1 LVTYNVNID
10 VGGTRTKFIISQ
22 AGQYFQSQSVLKF
35 QLPTVMIFALPPNRA
50 LQCLVEVLNA
60 NNVSKS
66 NINQVVFSVTGFI
79 DSKSGAILSSDR
91 LKEYNKEWEQYPL
104 KHNFAVAMGVAD
116 SVISVINDCVA
127 ASLGSFHYVSNI
139 HRLSLPLLVLV
150 LGTYPT
156 VGYVDAD
163 SSNVKLYQCECWVR
177 LEIGI
182 TTGVAVIYQSIN
194 SKAYTQLVKDEPE
207 TARIRYS
214 QRVCR
219 ALRRI
224 IQECTT
230 SLKKPRTVVIMGG
243 LSTQLFKPEEITK
256 EVGIADIKIVTFE
269 NDESQ
274 SNVHLQ
280 GCILYPVLAARLTIK
295 APPNNK

>member
-50 LQCLVEVLNA
+50 LQCLVEV
-60 NNVSKS
+60 
-66 NINQVVFSVTGFI
+66 
-79 DSKSGAILSSDR
+79 
-91 LKEYNKEWEQYPL
+91 
-104 KHNFAVAMGVAD
+104 FAVAMGVAD